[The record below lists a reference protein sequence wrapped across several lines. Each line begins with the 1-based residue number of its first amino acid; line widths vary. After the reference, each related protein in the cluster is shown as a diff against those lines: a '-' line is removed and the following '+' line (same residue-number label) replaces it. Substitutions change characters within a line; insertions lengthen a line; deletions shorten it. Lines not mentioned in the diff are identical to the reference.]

1 MGLQS
6 CCYSLQA
13 TWIQQSKYDTVIIS
27 PFTSLSFVGPT
38 YKYNAGPWTTIGYG
52 PYSYCSSTATNLTS
66 CTRYSSYYRLR
77 YCSPQSD
84 TVHLKCNNNYG
95 SICTLS
101 NCCNNLSLFIVKP
114 TCSPNYSIRL
124 VGGND
129 TSEGRLE
136 VCYRGV
142 WHAKC
147 GQYNQLF
154 ASVACNQLGFTSNNC
169 MS

>member
-13 TWIQQSKYDTVIIS
+13 TWIQQSKYDTIIIS
-27 PFTSLSFVGPT
+27 PFTSLSFIGPT

-66 CTRYSSYYRLR
+66 CTRYSSYFRLR
-77 YCSPQSD
+77 YCSPQKD
-84 TVHLKCNNNYG
+84 TVYLKCNNNYG
-95 SICTLS
+95 SICILS
-101 NCCNNLSLFIVKP
+101 NCCNNLFLFIVKP

-136 VCYRGV
+136 VCYNGV
-142 WHAKC
+142 WHAIC
-147 GQYNQLF
+147 GLYSQLF